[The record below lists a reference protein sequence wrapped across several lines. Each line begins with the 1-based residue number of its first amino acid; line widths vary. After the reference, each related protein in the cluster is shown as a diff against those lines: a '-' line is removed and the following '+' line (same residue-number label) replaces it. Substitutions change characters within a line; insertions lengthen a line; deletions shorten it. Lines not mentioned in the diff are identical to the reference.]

1 MNKQFS
7 IQRHRSIKFAKT
19 SKKAGLTLIELLIYL
34 SITAF
39 VLVVV
44 IDLVAH
50 ISQNQKLNAGQSEVN
65 ANARLVLERISFAT
79 REAQDI
85 SGVYPSDKLNL
96 TIDASQVTFFLNDN
110 KIFYRDSLGTEVP
123 LSNSLV
129 EFSPINLGESIFNKI
144 LNNQSQSVQLRFKV
158 KYKNSQFSQDFQTTL
173 TARGK

>member
-1 MNKQFS
+1 MNKQNV
-7 IQRHRSIKFAKT
+7 
-19 SKKAGLTLIELLIYL
+19 KKMILTKRTGLTLIELLIYL

-65 ANARLVLERISFAT
+65 ANARLVLERISFAL
-79 REAQDI
+79 RQAKDI
-85 SGVYPSDKLNL
+85 PGVYPSDNLNL
-96 TIDASQVTFFLNDN
+96 TIDASQVAFFLNDN

-123 LSNSLV
+123 LTNSLV
-129 EFSPINLGESIFNKI
+129 EFSPINIGESIFNKI

-158 KYKNSQFSQDFQTTL
+158 KYKNSQFTQDFQTTL